1 MGFLMII
8 DCSLRSNYQY
18 FRYIH
23 DKNKLGGYCDGVW
36 EDIVMG
42 YGRILCWGMG
52 GYCDGVW
59 EDIVMGYG
67 RIL

>member
-1 MGFLMII
+1 
-8 DCSLRSNYQY
+8 
-18 FRYIH
+18 
-23 DKNKLGGYCDGVW
+23 
-36 EDIVMG
+36 MG

-67 RIL
+67 RILWWGMGGYCVCHKQQGNDWYSMIGYRRP

>member
-36 EDIVMG
+36 EDIVFATNNKEM
-42 YGRILCWGMG
+42 I
-52 GYCDGVW
+52 
-59 EDIVMGYG
+59 DIV
-67 RIL
+67 

>member
-1 MGFLMII
+1 M
-8 DCSLRSNYQY
+8 
-18 FRYIH
+18 
-23 DKNKLGGYCDGVW
+23 GGYCDGVW

>member
-1 MGFLMII
+1 M
-8 DCSLRSNYQY
+8 
-18 FRYIH
+18 
-23 DKNKLGGYCDGVW
+23 
-36 EDIVMG
+36 EDIEMG